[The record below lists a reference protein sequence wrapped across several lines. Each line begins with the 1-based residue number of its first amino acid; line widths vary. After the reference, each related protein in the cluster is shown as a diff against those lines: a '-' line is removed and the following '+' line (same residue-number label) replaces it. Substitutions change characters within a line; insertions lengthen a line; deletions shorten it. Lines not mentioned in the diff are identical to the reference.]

1 MLLSQQSHQWAS
13 QSGTSFASNYDRQQ
27 KFNNNGT
34 RNPEGRSL
42 LSGPIPATPDYEY
55 DARINSA
62 PSNSQGIARVHG
74 SDAKANHKR
83 ATNGTGVPF
92 LFEVQGTGLMSTQG
106 TSAKPPRNHLN
117 ENVRRLRRVTREAR
131 ERQAAKERNQPTP
144 VSGLWK
150 SKQYDTV
157 QSKVKQRLDED
168 THRSLSRPQSAR
180 GNFLHAHENTGPQY
194 LRSQSISS
202 SRRGSMSSSV
212 DFNALQIDDKKQPD
226 YVRINSQWAKNIPKV
241 RKTMS
246 NDVIEKVQDKKDRDL
261 KAYHENQKG
270 RVPDYI
276 EKIKERRAQ
285 NIYEERANAPDPEC
299 PFGHVKIDND
309 RRLATLRQLELNRAD
324 LEKKLSH
331 LPIRNDSLTL
341 RRAKEETEK
350 KIIELDEAIK
360 IFSKPKVFVKI
371 EE

>member
-1 MLLSQQSHQWAS
+1 
-13 QSGTSFASNYDRQQ
+13 
-27 KFNNNGT
+27 
-34 RNPEGRSL
+34 
-42 LSGPIPATPDYEY
+42 
-55 DARINSA
+55 
-62 PSNSQGIARVHG
+62 
-74 SDAKANHKR
+74 
-83 ATNGTGVPF
+83 
-92 LFEVQGTGLMSTQG
+92 
-106 TSAKPPRNHLN
+106 
-117 ENVRRLRRVTREAR
+117 
-131 ERQAAKERNQPTP
+131 
-144 VSGLWK
+144 
-150 SKQYDTV
+150 
-157 QSKVKQRLDED
+157 D

-226 YVRINSQWAKNIPKV
+226 YVRINSQWAKSIPKV

-246 NDVIEKVQDKKDRDL
+246 NDVIEKVQEKKDRDL